1 MRSETKRYGYLTKG
15 MSAIAIATILAL
27 PAGPALADDDD
38 SDDVVLPFKSL
49 SLTIEVTDN
58 DIELQAF
65 VDGNAWKR
73 LEIFDPNE
81 RRVFNLKTQRRLGR
95 QGLSE
100 MHIASEPDHFPEDAL
115 APSDE
120 ANEVV
125 EAFFAR
131 FPEGDYEIE
140 GVDVNQNELEGL
152 ATLTHVLAALPEIV
166 APVSDNDEL
175 PVVDSNALV
184 IEWESVTT

>member
-73 LEIFDPNE
+73 LEIFDP
-81 RRVFNLKTQRRLGR
+81 T
-95 QGLSE
+95 SE
-100 MHIASEPDHFPEDAL
+100 GS
-115 APSDE
+115 S
-120 ANEVV
+120 
-125 EAFFAR
+125 
-131 FPEGDYEIE
+131 
-140 GVDVNQNELEGL
+140 
-152 ATLTHVLAALPEIV
+152 T
-166 APVSDNDEL
+166 
-175 PVVDSNALV
+175 
-184 IEWESVTT
+184 